1 MKASK
6 PSTKLAAADVP
17 LFAVNDIILVKHG
30 IEIFDAKILRL
41 DENSDVPHYFVHYN
55 GWHKKWDE
63 WVSSDRVLDTSPESR
78 ELQKQASL
86 NAKEQVKRKATTATI
101 TSSGVMKKKSKVVDP
116 FDDSVVIKDHAR
128 DLEEVVQ
135 EVQVSIPIPMT
146 LKKVL
151 IDDWKKITQEQQ
163 WIDMP
168 RVPSVRSV
176 IADYLDHEATKEHD
190 LEITR
195 PMLEGLEAYFNR
207 ALPLILLY
215 RHERAQYDQIAD
227 SSTVTDDSSAADRA
241 AAAPAAIY
249 GAEHLLRLFVRLPLL
264 MSQMGL
270 DLPQSDQLRI
280 QGTLTAFLKYMQ
292 KNRQTYLAP
301 QYIASSAFVWRPTST
316 TQ

>member
-41 DENSDVPHYFVHYN
+41 DENSMGETEGDDGYHYVVGYGPRN
-55 GWHKKWDE
+55 SGMNPYSCM
-63 WVSSDRVLDTSPESR
+63 SSCV
-78 ELQKQASL
+78 
-86 NAKEQVKRKATTATI
+86 V
-101 TSSGVMKKKSKVVDP
+101 GVMKKKSKVVDP

-168 RVPSVRSV
+168 RVPSVRS
-176 IADYLDHEATKEHD
+176 
-190 LEITR
+190 ITR

-215 RHERAQYDQIAD
+215 RHERAQYDQIAA
-227 SSTVTDDSSAADRA
+227 SFTVTDDSSAADRA

-249 GAEHLLRLFVRLPLL
+249 GAEHLLRLFGTAID
-264 MSQMGL
+264 GL
-270 DLPQSDQLRI
+270 
-280 QGTLTAFLKYMQ
+280 
-292 KNRQTYLAP
+292 
-301 QYIASSAFVWRPTST
+301 VW
-316 TQ
+316 

>member
-249 GAEHLLRLFVRLPLL
+249 GAEHLLRLFGTAID
-264 MSQMGL
+264 GL
-270 DLPQSDQLRI
+270 
-280 QGTLTAFLKYMQ
+280 
-292 KNRQTYLAP
+292 
-301 QYIASSAFVWRPTST
+301 VW
-316 TQ
+316 

>member
-6 PSTKLAAADVP
+6 PSTKLTAADVP

-41 DENSDVPHYFVHYN
+41 DENSM
-55 GWHKKWDE
+55 
-63 WVSSDRVLDTSPESR
+63 
-78 ELQKQASL
+78 
-86 NAKEQVKRKATTATI
+86 
-101 TSSGVMKKKSKVVDP
+101 GVMKKKSKVVDP

-128 DLEEVVQ
+128 DLEE

-168 RVPSVRSV
+168 RVPSVRS
-176 IADYLDHEATKEHD
+176 
-190 LEITR
+190 ITR

-215 RHERAQYDQIAD
+215 RHERAQYNQIAA

-249 GAEHLLRLFVRLPLL
+249 GAEHLLRLFGTAID
-264 MSQMGL
+264 GL
-270 DLPQSDQLRI
+270 
-280 QGTLTAFLKYMQ
+280 
-292 KNRQTYLAP
+292 
-301 QYIASSAFVWRPTST
+301 VW
-316 TQ
+316 